1 MYRFYQTVVMIQ
13 GHYYRIRRIA
23 AGNDRYVRIC
33 DNLVNDIF
41 QVVSGLGKIYD
52 SHF

>member
-1 MYRFYQTVVMIQ
+1 MIQ

-23 AGNDRYVRIC
+23 ARNDRHIRIC

-41 QVVSGLGKIYD
+41 QVVSGFGKFTIRISNAPHCD
-52 SHF
+52 FM